1 MEENAKRVVVHVAGR
16 PGPGQPRVVDPDA
29 PLLLADDLGAVR
41 GDGCFDSLLLHRGRA
56 LKPLRHLARIAR
68 SARMLEIDP
77 PGEQTWTAGIEA
89 AEKEW
94 VRIHGGD
101 AASAPDALLRLVLT
115 RGAEHGGSR
124 AEDAT
129 AYITVAG
136 IGPHVSKV
144 RTEGIAV
151 QVQQRGFS
159 VDLAA
164 NAPWQLLGAKTL
176 SYATNMA
183 ALRHAAAEGFDDV
196 LFLSSEGEV
205 LEGPRSTIVA
215 VRDGVLLSPPQE
227 IGILEGTTLGVL
239 AETAQRHGVRLQR
252 EHLLLSDLLVADS
265 VWFISSITLAARVM
279 RIDGH
284 EIGGRAAG
292 IDVGALVAE
301 AVGLESWPT

>member
-1 MEENAKRVVVHVAGR
+1 MEANTTRVVVHVAG
-16 PGPGQPRVVDPDA
+16 PGLATPKVVDPDA
-29 PLLLADDLGAVR
+29 PLLLPDDLGAVR

-56 LKPLRHLARIAR
+56 LKPLRHLAR
-68 SARMLEIDP
+68 
-77 PGEQTWTAGIEA
+77 TAGIEA
-89 AEKEW
+89 AEAEW

-115 RGAEHGGSR
+115 RGAEHAAGR

-129 AYITVAG
+129 AYITVAA
-136 IGPHVSKV
+136 IGGHVAKV
-144 RTEGIAV
+144 RRKGIAV

-183 ALRHAAAEGFDDV
+183 ALRHAAADGFGDV

-215 VRDGVLLSPPQE
+215 VRDGALLSPPQE
-227 IGILEGTTLGVL
+227 IGILEGTTLGAL
-239 AETAQRHGVRLQR
+239 GEAAQRRGIPLRR
-252 EHLLLSDLLVADS
+252 EHLLVSDLLVADS

-279 RIDGH
+279 RIDSH
-284 EIGGRAAG
+284 EIGGRDAG

-301 AVGLESWPT
+301 AVGVENWPG